1 MRDLLKLIRWM
12 LLGLVRS
19 RRSIEA
25 ENLALRH
32 QLNVLHRTAP
42 KRPALRN
49 FDRVLFVCLYRIAP
63 RILDT
68 LTIVQPETVL
78 RWQRAG
84 FRCFWRWK
92 SRRRAGR
99 PA

>member
-32 QLNVLHRTAP
+32 QLNVLQRTGGLAP
-42 KRPALRN
+42 P
-49 FDRVLFVCLYRIAP
+49 P
-63 RILDT
+63 
-68 LTIVQPETVL
+68 
-78 RWQRAG
+78 
-84 FRCFWRWK
+84 
-92 SRRRAGR
+92 S
-99 PA
+99 